1 MALGKEMKR
10 RSLRPLPS
18 LDRDWSHWAIF
29 GDDQQLDLL
38 PESEVVPALRM
49 IESNRDRYEAI
60 FVYRAHPS
68 STPEEFEIQEGR
80 RWERHDKGCWSSQTR
95 SRQSR

>member
-1 MALGKEMKR
+1 MALVKEMKR

-29 GDDQQLDLL
+29 GDDQPLDVL
-38 PESEVVPALRM
+38 PGSEVVHALRV
-49 IESNRDRYEAI
+49 IESNQDRYEAI
-60 FVYRAHPS
+60 FVYRARPS

-80 RWERHDKGCWSSQTR
+80 RWGTPR
-95 SRQSR
+95 